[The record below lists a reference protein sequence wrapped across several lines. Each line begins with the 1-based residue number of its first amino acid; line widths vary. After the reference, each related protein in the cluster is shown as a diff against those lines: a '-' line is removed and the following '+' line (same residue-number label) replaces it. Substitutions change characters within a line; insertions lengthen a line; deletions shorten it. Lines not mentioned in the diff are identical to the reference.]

1 MDVFFGIAAHSC
13 SFWMYS
19 LTFSCASFRY
29 NDAFAF
35 SIWASTNFCTCAGL
49 LKMFSASTTSLIA
62 TPNSSNAFL
71 FSSMNCFFASRSL
84 PSSFHRCDKSM
95 IAAMGLYEFSAMALY
110 HSSAAFL
117 ASFALPTKCETSAIN
132 ADIPARI
139 QPNTGMDLIAAPT
152 IRKAPASPIFAAVP
166 ATADAV

>member
-1 MDVFFGIAAHSC
+1 MV
-13 SFWMYS
+13 
-19 LTFSCASFRY
+19 
-29 NDAFAF
+29 AFAF
-35 SIWASTNFCTCAGL
+35 SICALINASLFLTS
-49 LKMFSASTTSLIA
+49 KFSASTTSLTDA
-62 TPNSSNAFL
+62 PNSSKAFL
-71 FSSMNCFFASRSL
+71 LSSMNCFLASRSL
-84 PSSFHRCDKSM
+84 PSAFQRADKSM

-152 IRKAPASPIFAAVP
+152 MRNAPASPIFAAVP